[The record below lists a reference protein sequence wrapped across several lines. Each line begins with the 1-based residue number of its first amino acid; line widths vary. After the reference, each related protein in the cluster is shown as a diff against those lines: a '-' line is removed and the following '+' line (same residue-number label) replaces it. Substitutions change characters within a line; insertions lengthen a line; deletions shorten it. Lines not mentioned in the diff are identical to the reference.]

1 MQVSGEEPFNVVVYR
16 QMMLSVLKLT
26 SAVVGVTVLA
36 AIIVLVCTYTCWC
49 G

>member
-1 MQVSGEEPFNVVVYR
+1 
-16 QMMLSVLKLT
+16 MMLSVFKLT
-26 SAVVGVTVLA
+26 STVVGVTVLA